1 MIGTEDAASA
11 KSAVFTPRQRGIV
24 FSLNSRNRDDISR
37 LRHDIQKLDS
47 GLINQTRLHKSLA
60 RVVEESSLARENDVV
75 TVNYGRFYLL
85 ATWNVLLTVL
95 LFCGL
100 LFPNQQ
106 QTSTEPTEH

>member
-60 RVVEESSLARENDVV
+60 KKQENDVV
-75 TVNYGRFYLL
+75 VDDRRFYLL
-85 ATWNVLLTVL
+85 ATWNVLLTVF
-95 LFCGL
+95 LFFGL

-106 QTSTEPTEH
+106 QTSTEH